1 MADQWINS
9 AAAQLVRFPNQHAPG
24 HPDICQLGNPNMPKA
39 LAAASPLAKYLEVA
53 RRTETKYKTWEE
65 VAEEVYWE
73 LSKATLLCRTARW

>member
-1 MADQWINS
+1 
-9 AAAQLVRFPNQHAPG
+9 
-24 HPDICQLGNPNMPKA
+24 MPKA

-73 LSKATLLCRTARW
+73 LSKATLLCHTARW